1 MARVLI
7 IEDCYEIRMMMR
19 SFLIRKGHK
28 IMDAKDG
35 EKAFEHINTERP
47 DVIVTDM
54 KMPGKDGLDTIRELR
69 KNGMDIPII
78 VATGYDEP
86 FSEKEAQELGI
97 SRILTKPVSDTKLIE
112 AVEDALKMSKASI
125 DVQL

>member
-28 IMDAKDG
+28 IIDAKDG
-35 EKAFEHINTERP
+35 ERALEHINTERP

-54 KMPGKDGLDTIRELR
+54 KMPGKDGLETIRELR

-78 VATGYDEP
+78 IATGYDEP

-97 SRILTKPVSDTKLIE
+97 SKILIKPFSDIELIE
-112 AVEDALKMSKASI
+112 AVEDALKISKAYI
-125 DVQL
+125 DVAL

>member
-19 SFLIRKGHK
+19 SFLIRKGHR
-28 IMDAKDG
+28 IVDAKDG
-35 EKAFEHINTERP
+35 EMAFEYINTERP

-69 KNGMDIPII
+69 GHGMDIPII

-86 FSEKEAQELGI
+86 FSEREAQELGI
-97 SRILTKPVSDTKLIE
+97 SRILTKPVSDTELIE
-112 AVEDALKMSKASI
+112 AVEDALEKSKTSI
-125 DVQL
+125 DVSS

>member
-28 IMDAKDG
+28 IVDAKDG
-35 EKAFEHINTERP
+35 EKALEHINTEHP
-47 DVIVTDM
+47 EVIVTDLR
-54 KMPGKDGLDTIRELR
+54 MPGKDGLDTIRELR

-86 FSEKEAQELGI
+86 FSQKEAQEFGI
-97 SRILTKPVSDTKLIE
+97 SKILTKPVSATELIN
-112 AVEDALKMSKASI
+112 AVEVALKISKASI
-125 DVQL
+125 NVPL